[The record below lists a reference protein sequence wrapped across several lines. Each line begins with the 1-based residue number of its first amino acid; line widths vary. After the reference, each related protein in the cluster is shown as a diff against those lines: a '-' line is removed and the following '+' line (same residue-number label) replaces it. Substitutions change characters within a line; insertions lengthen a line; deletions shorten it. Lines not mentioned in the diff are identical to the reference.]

1 MTYATPPPYQYTPP
15 PARNSGMATASLVL
29 GLVGLFISWFT
40 FGIPSILAI
49 IFGHIGISQTKPAA
63 GVSGRG
69 LAITGLVLGYV
80 VVAFAIWVSIAFVYA
95 VGQIPSTPAP
105 TPS

>member
-1 MTYATPPPYQYTPP
+1 
-15 PARNSGMATASLVL
+15 MATASLVL
-29 GLVGLFISWFT
+29 GLVGLFVSWFT
-40 FGIPSILAI
+40 FGIPSILAV
-49 IFGHIGISQTKPAA
+49 IFGHIGITQTKPGS

-95 VGQIPSTPAP
+95 AGQVTSPVV
-105 TPS
+105 TPSG